1 MASAAAFLLGGLL
14 PLLAVVLL
22 PQSLRVIGTMVAV
35 LLALA
40 ATGAAGARLGRSPL
54 LRPTLRVVLG
64 GAIALTATFLIGR
77 LLGTTV
83 LG

>member
-1 MASAAAFLLGGLL
+1 VL

-22 PQSLRVIGTMVAV
+22 PQDLRVGGTVVAV

-40 ATGAAGARLGRSPL
+40 ATGAGGARLGRSPL